1 MRDKKIFHPHIEGM
15 RGLAVLFVV
24 LYHLNNNFFFGY
36 LGVDIFF
43 VISGYVITKSLIT
56 SFDQNS
62 SNVLSDFYS
71 KRILRIYPVLLF
83 IIVITLICYAL
94 LGNISNYE
102 VVFKTF
108 VYSAFG
114 LSNIYFLRRSNS
126 YFEDEI
132 DNPLIHTWSLGVEEQ
147 FYLVFPVILFF
158 FFKFQNKLIQN
169 KFLIFFL
176 IFIFI
181 LSIFSFFQEHD
192 ELIKFWSPLLRFWEL
207 LIGCIL
213 CFAEKKDKQKLF
225 LIFIIAI
232 ITALNIFSFEIKNL
246 YLSLSIIFSAYTI
259 SQNKSSLVNL
269 CFSNK
274 YFRFIGKISYSMYL
288 IHYPLLYFLNIYF
301 DITKLDVIIVYLI
314 CLIFLSKFTYQLI
327 EKKFTSIRVN
337 FFKDKIQKK
346 ILILISIIIIIS
358 SAGLISFV
366 NNSLYIQKEKLD
378 HVNILNKK
386 FKEYQVNTAT
396 YKNYDFLNK
405 NIKECIYQNFNKR
418 KIISNC
424 YLKKDN
430 EELLFFVGDS
440 HAASLIMLTEKKYAD
455 YDVILAANAGG
466 LFSHFFYKIDGDI
479 INEQSLMISKK
490 YNYFFLES
498 WRFFK
503 DLSLNYDK
511 SYFVISSDYLT
522 HIYDNI
528 ILNKNFLHLNDKS
541 DIFEQYAKEI
551 INLSKNLEN
560 NQKIIFIKNIPQ
572 PVYSSFECL
581 KHVIFLKNQKNFC
594 NYERN
599 FYGPDK
605 VFSILKTNKTNNL
618 ELYDLG
624 ELFCDMNDCEFFNKK
639 NGYNMIIDDKSH
651 ITQQAVE
658 LFEDDFFNFIKIN

>member
-274 YFRFIGKISYSMYL
+274 FFRFIGKISYSMYL

-466 LFSHFFYKIDGDI
+466 LFSHFFYKT
-479 INEQSLMISKK
+479 
-490 YNYFFLES
+490 
-498 WRFFK
+498 W
-503 DLSLNYDK
+503 
-511 SYFVISSDYLT
+511 
-522 HIYDNI
+522 
-528 ILNKNFLHLNDKS
+528 
-541 DIFEQYAKEI
+541 
-551 INLSKNLEN
+551 
-560 NQKIIFIKNIPQ
+560 
-572 PVYSSFECL
+572 
-581 KHVIFLKNQKNFC
+581 
-594 NYERN
+594 
-599 FYGPDK
+599 
-605 VFSILKTNKTNNL
+605 LKTFVQCS
-618 ELYDLG
+618 LG
-624 ELFCDMNDCEFFNKK
+624 
-639 NGYNMIIDDKSH
+639 
-651 ITQQAVE
+651 
-658 LFEDDFFNFIKIN
+658 